1 MIPACN
7 YNIPMEYVKGYCQAR
22 PDDNRHRK
30 RESCIWLSKILDHL
44 HNALPD
50 NPSNEARF
58 INVADRV
65 VVDGYPNLKPDFL
78 RREKE
83 DLDNEHHW
91 EDMTGFAEVKHEC
104 KLDLPPGQDG
114 PTLEINLSYL
124 SDKEQAVEVYEEPA
138 SPTIPAKRKRV
149 NTPAPGS
156 TKSNKRRKNQDGS
169 ATSRESTHYS
179 TPAMSGEGIFKTTVT
194 RDEVQVVKYANEL
207 QSHGV
212 RNYPTGIF
220 FDNQWISL
228 WYIDSMGIV
237 KSQPFMFPHQPHY
250 LLLVVAAMKAASLRR
265 LGVSPFIDYSHPEA
279 KFGSYEHTF
288 LQLPEAED
296 EEGSHLSDP
305 AKLRFPI
312 DVQENRRLLNTH
324 GAIGR
329 ATTVVPILPPQ
340 LSATSSMPSE
350 SCANISEEYLVAKVS
365 WPDERRN
372 SEAGY
377 IRAIRKKMKEH
388 PDAKH
393 YAKNIVKVKYSL
405 TLKRDA
411 EQLLFPRGLVGFE
424 DPSELRVLRLLVLVC
439 YEPLEKVISVEEF
452 KKVFRDVVIAHH
464 WVFSVGKILHRDLST
479 TNLMIQRIGPEI
491 NGILTDFDLAVSES
505 KEEQDEEVGRLS
517 EGLALDTTPPSP
529 LPGPTTSLDVS
540 DVKEKAH
547 TDNISQNMRFRT
559 GPGPFM
565 AIDVLDLTPT
575 PIRIYR
581 YDLESFF
588 YVLVWFC
595 AGFNPEMN
603 TLSSIDD
610 WRTPPFKTIAANK
623 QSFVNTNETRN
634 AILAPTHSTYKPII
648 DLWISPLRKIFQG
661 IESTTLS
668 ISQKKGEVMDLDD
681 KFQQGL
687 AMLDQL
693 TLEAKEALLVTKT
706 EIKELEAEVQHLE
719 AERDDL
725 CTYDKFM
732 AILHDKPRTV
742 SELRDD
748 ANRDITED
756 ELDMMLLK
764 LRSELESEKDEA

>member
-1 MIPACN
+1 MQRANKLYYEDHTFSSTDETVSNSRPVVYREYLILNFVRSVWNFTPSMIPACN

-65 VVDGYPNLKPDFL
+65 VVNGYPNLKPDFL
-78 RREKE
+78 RSEKE
-83 DLDNEHHW
+83 DLDNEQNW
-91 EDMTGFAEVKHEC
+91 EDMTGFAEVKHGC
-104 KLDLPPGQDG
+104 KQDLPPGQDG

-156 TKSNKRRKNQDGS
+156 TKSNKRRKNQDSS

-179 TPAMSGEGIFKTTVT
+179 TPAMSGE
-194 RDEVQVVKYANEL
+194 
-207 QSHGV
+207 
-212 RNYPTGIF
+212 
-220 FDNQWISL
+220 
-228 WYIDSMGIV
+228 
-237 KSQPFMFPHQPHY
+237 
-250 LLLVVAAMKAASLRR
+250 
-265 LGVSPFIDYSHPEA
+265 
-279 KFGSYEHTF
+279 
-288 LQLPEAED
+288 
-296 EEGSHLSDP
+296 
-305 AKLRFPI
+305 
-312 DVQENRRLLNTH
+312 
-324 GAIGR
+324 
-329 ATTVVPILPPQ
+329 
-340 LSATSSMPSE
+340 
-350 SCANISEEYLVAKVS
+350 
-365 WPDERRN
+365 
-372 SEAGY
+372 
-377 IRAIRKKMKEH
+377 
-388 PDAKH
+388 
-393 YAKNIVKVKYSL
+393 
-405 TLKRDA
+405 
-411 EQLLFPRGLVGFE
+411 
-424 DPSELRVLRLLVLVC
+424 
-439 YEPLEKVISVEEF
+439 
-452 KKVFRDVVIAHH
+452 
-464 WVFSVGKILHRDLST
+464 
-479 TNLMIQRIGPEI
+479 
-491 NGILTDFDLAVSES
+491 DFDLAVGES

-559 GPGPFM
+559 GTGPFM

-575 PIRIYR
+575 PIHIYR
-581 YDLESFF
+581 CDLESFF

-623 QSFVNTNETRN
+623 RSFVNTNETRN

-732 AILHDKPRTV
+732 VILHDKPRTV